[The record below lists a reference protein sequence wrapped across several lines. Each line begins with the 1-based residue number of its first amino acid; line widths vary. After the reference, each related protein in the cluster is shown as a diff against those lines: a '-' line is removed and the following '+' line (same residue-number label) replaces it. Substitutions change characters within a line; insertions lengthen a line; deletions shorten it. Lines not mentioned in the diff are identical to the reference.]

1 MVKNMIIRSIMVFL
15 LGAFTVANAQK
26 KVASKGEPKFL
37 DDISVEVAA
46 IPAEK
51 PAAIPKPSSS
61 EPLFAL
67 KRSPAP
73 AVSSTSFSTDIEKAG
88 RLQLKFALMLDTEVE
103 QVRNIELFD
112 LIDYWYGTR
121 YRLGGSNKSG
131 IDCSAFMQILVDSVY
146 NYSLPRT
153 AREQYGATRHISRTE
168 LREGDLVFFNTR
180 GGVSHVGMYLQNNK
194 FIHAS
199 SSGVIISD
207 LFEPYWIKR
216 FIGVGRMEKD
226 RGTLV
231 TNP

>member
-1 MVKNMIIRSIMVFL
+1 MVKNIIRSSMVFL
-15 LGAFTVANAQK
+15 LGAFTTVQAQK
-26 KVASKGEPKFL
+26 KEASKSDLKFL

-51 PAAIPKPSSS
+51 PAATPKPSST

-67 KRSPAP
+67 KRASAP
-73 AVSSTSFSTDIEKAG
+73 AATSTTFSTDIEKAG
-88 RLQLKFALMLDTEVE
+88 KLQLKYALMLDTEVE

-121 YRLGGSNKSG
+121 YRFGGSTKTG

-153 AREQYGATRHISRTE
+153 AREQYGVTRHVSRTE

-199 SSGVIISD
+199 SSGVTISD
-207 LFEPYWIKR
+207 LFDPYWIKR
-216 FIGVGRMEKD
+216 FIGVGRIEKE

-231 TNP
+231 TYP